1 MTTKL
6 ALGSPSFGEIHNEI
20 VTIYREKRNVSNKSI
35 FQEVNQVLNMIDNV
49 ISENLNL
56 LINAYF
62 RAMSGEKIELDELKS
77 KVNMIN
83 KLLKASEILRV

>member
-1 MTTKL
+1 
-6 ALGSPSFGEIHNEI
+6 
-20 VTIYREKRNVSNKSI
+20 
-35 FQEVNQVLNMIDNV
+35 MIDNV
-49 ISENLNL
+49 ITEILKLLN
-56 LINAYF
+56 NTYF